1 MVTMNKVMMAG
12 NLTRDPER
20 REAHGGVVC
29 AFGLAVSEKVRARD
43 GSVRESVVYLDV
55 SVWGAIAES
64 CARCLKRGSGVL
76 VEGKLVQE
84 RWVDST
90 GAERRAIKV
99 RAERVHFLGRFS
111 GGGEAPGENPAPG
124 VAGVPG
130 GATTAGGEEEA
141 LPF

>member
-1 MVTMNKVMMAG
+1 MVTMNKVFMAG

-29 AFGLAVSEKVRARD
+29 AFGLAVSERVRARD

-64 CARCLKRGSGVL
+64 CARCLKRGSAVL
-76 VEGKLVQE
+76 VEGKLTQE
-84 RWVDST
+84 NWVDGS
-90 GAERRAIKV
+90 GVARKAIKV
-99 RAERVHFLGRFS
+99 RAERVHFLGRLS
-111 GGGEAPGENPAPG
+111 GGGEGGENPAPAVG
-124 VAGVPG
+124 AG
-130 GATTAGGEEEA
+130 AGGEEEA